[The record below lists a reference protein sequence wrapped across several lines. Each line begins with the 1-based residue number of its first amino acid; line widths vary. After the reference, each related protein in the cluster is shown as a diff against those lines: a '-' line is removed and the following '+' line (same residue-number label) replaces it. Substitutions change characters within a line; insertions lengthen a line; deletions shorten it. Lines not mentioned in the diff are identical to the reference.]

1 MKTSTWGLGVAA
13 FAGSLALLSITAS
26 AQSTTTAPTAPAVPK
41 AAAPAVKAPT
51 APAAAKTPAPAKAA
65 AVVCKGRDETTCKSD
80 ATACAWIVP
89 TKVEA
94 NGKVDKAYC
103 RKVAGVA
110 KKAADAKQA
119 TKDALTKAGAA
130 ASKTVTPAAPAP
142 AAPASATTTPA
153 KK

>member
-1 MKTSTWGLGVAA
+1 MIKTSKWGMGVAA
-13 FAGSLALLSITAS
+13 FAGSLALLSVAAS
-26 AQSTTTAPTAPAVPK
+26 AQSTTTAPPPVTKAPATAPAAKAPATPTAPK
-41 AAAPAVKAPT
+41 AAAPA
-51 APAAAKTPAPAKAA
+51 KAA
-65 AVVCKGRDETTCKSD
+65 VVVCKGKDEASCKTE

-110 KKAADAKQA
+110 KKAAATAKA
-119 TKDALTKAGAA
+119 TTAPVAAPTGAA
-130 ASKTVTPAAPAP
+130 PVTTP
-142 AAPASATTTPA
+142 PA